1 MERPLLLWVDC
12 LSRNEQADLRSQ
24 CDRTFRLIH
33 TSQLE
38 QLDYLIARTQPS
50 VICFDF
56 DYPLE
61 SQLGAMQA
69 VKRTHSS
76 IPVLMLTVDHSEDL
90 AVWAF
95 RARIWNYLVKP
106 VELQEWRAN
115 LQVLSRIA
123 ALGPRQRRQVRLPG
137 PAVQTVGKP
146 SKKQA
151 SSYQAL
157 MPAIEHIEQRFAEHI
172 SAAEVAQ
179 LCGMSPF
186 RFSREFHQAVGNTFQ
201 EHVLRYRIQ
210 EACRLIR
217 QRPEV
222 SISDVG
228 AAVGF
233 NDSSYFARIFKR
245 YMNMKPSD
253 FQRGLN
259 GSAPAVSDMPAAAA
273 ALDVPQISP
282 ARVLQRQ
289 RAGKG

>member
-12 LSRNEQADLRSQ
+12 LSRSEPGDLRAH
-24 CDRTFRLIH
+24 CERAFRLIH

-38 QLDYLIARTQPS
+38 QLDYLIARTSPS
-50 VICFDF
+50 VVCFDF
-56 DYPLE
+56 DRPLE

-69 VKRTHSS
+69 VKRTHPG

-137 PAVQTVGKP
+137 PAVQTVGRASRKR
-146 SKKQA
+146 A

-157 MPAIEHIEQRFAEHI
+157 LPAIEHIERHFAEHI
-172 SAAEVAQ
+172 SAAEVGR

-186 RFSREFHQAVGNTFQ
+186 RFSREFHQTVGTTFQ
-201 EHVLRYRIQ
+201 DHLLRHRIH

-217 QRPEV
+217 QQPEQ

-245 YMNMKPSD
+245 YMNMRPSD
-253 FQRGLN
+253 FLRVQHVAV
-259 GSAPAVSDMPAAAA
+259 APVLAPRAESA
-273 ALDVPQISP
+273 ALDVPQQSP

-289 RAGKG
+289 RAGG